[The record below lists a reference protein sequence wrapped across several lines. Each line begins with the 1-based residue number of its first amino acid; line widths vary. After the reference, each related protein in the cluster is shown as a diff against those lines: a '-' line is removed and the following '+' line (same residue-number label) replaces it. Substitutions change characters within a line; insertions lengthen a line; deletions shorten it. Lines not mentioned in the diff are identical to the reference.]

1 MFPFNDA
8 GVISGLLCGVL
19 FGFVLENAGFGSPCK
34 LTAQFQLRDWSVFK
48 VMFTAIVV
56 TALGL
61 FGLRAVGLM
70 QADAVFV
77 PAALLMAAAVGGAFV
92 GAGFAIGGYCPG
104 TSVVGLFSG
113 RLDALVFLL
122 GLLLGTVVF
131 AGLYGPAIEA
141 IMAMGEVQAGDTFTE
156 AYGIPEVA
164 MLALLMVALVAVFY
178 FGSWFERRSAGPVT
192 AEQAVAGAGSQTGV

>member
-61 FGLRAVGLM
+61 FGLRTAGLM

-77 PAALLMAAAVGGAFV
+77 PTALLMASAVGGAFV

-113 RLDALVFLL
+113 RLDALVFLV

-141 IMAMGEVQAGDTFTE
+141 LMAMGEVQAGDTFTD

-164 MLALLMVALVAVFY
+164 MLVLLMVALVAVFY

-192 AEQAVAGAGSQTGV
+192 SEQAVAGAGSQTQV